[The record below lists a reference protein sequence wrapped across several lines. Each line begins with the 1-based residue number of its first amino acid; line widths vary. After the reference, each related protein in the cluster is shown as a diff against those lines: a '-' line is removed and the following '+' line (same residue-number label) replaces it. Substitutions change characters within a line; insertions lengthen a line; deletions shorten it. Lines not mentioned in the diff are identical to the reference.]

1 MRGVTRHLNGMFE
14 CEVSED
20 APFFHTA
27 MKAAAMR
34 VIDLPKQHPDLQI
47 DKKLLNVG
55 ENLTAICTVGA
66 SLPPSNITWYMN
78 GRRVSGRA
86 IRLIIYPH

>member
-1 MRGVTRHLNGMFE
+1 MFE